1 MRAKHE
7 FETAPTFTGRLG
19 MLEYQLA
26 ENTSGV
32 SNTHKANFQM
42 VEQEYARFKEALN
55 VYQTRVLKLHE
66 ALEKANIPYTRSR
79 TDWKEGE

>member
-26 ENTSGV
+26 ENTTGV
-32 SNTHKANFQM
+32 SNTHKANLQM
-42 VEQEYARFKEALN
+42 VEQEYAKFKEGLSA
-55 VYQTRVLKLHE
+55 YQTRVLKLHDV
-66 ALEKANIPYTRSR
+66 LDKANIPYTKSR
-79 TDWKEGE
+79 TNWKEMD